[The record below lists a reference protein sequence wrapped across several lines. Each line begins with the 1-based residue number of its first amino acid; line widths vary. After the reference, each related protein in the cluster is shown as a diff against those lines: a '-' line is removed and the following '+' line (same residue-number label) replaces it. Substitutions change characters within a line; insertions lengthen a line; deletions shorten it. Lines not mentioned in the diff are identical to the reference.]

1 MASSKRKSDDS
12 DSDWEGAPGAK
23 QPKPTPESGT
33 AELQKDLGNY
43 GSASSQ
49 RPARVRKPPERYI
62 NAPPQPP
69 ISKRKKATLTKT
81 NSSAQKASTTAR
93 GASHQIQAE
102 VPAPLDTIAN
112 GIDSSSQLPEKESK
126 IVCLKVPFTTS
137 TRQPSQKYD
146 NESSG
151 SDLSS
156 PPGSLPSTPV
166 CTTLRPFG
174 HQANLQTD
182 FRLQEHPDLSSAG
195 RTRPMCSAYT
205 GSRTGIESGFC
216 NSARLARGSS
226 KPGTHIAIMGTE
238 YARGQYARR
247 LRLCRSRANTAINAF
262 EGGRRSLRIPYA
274 RIS

>member
-23 QPKPTPESGT
+23 QPKLTPESGP

-49 RPARVRKPPERYI
+49 RPTRVRKPPERYI
-62 NAPPQPP
+62 NAPLQP
-69 ISKRKKATLTKT
+69 SAHKKKKATSAKAKSSTKEA
-81 NSSAQKASTTAR
+81 SATAR
-93 GASHQIQAE
+93 GTSDQIQAK
-102 VPAPLDTIAN
+102 VLVPLDTIAN
-112 GIDSSSQLPEKESK
+112 NIDNSLQPPEKGSK
-126 IVCLKVPFTTS
+126 IVCLKVPVTTF

-156 PPGSLPSTPV
+156 PPRSLPSTPV

-174 HQANLQTD
+174 HQANLQID

-205 GSRTGIESGFC
+205 GTRTGIEPRFC
-216 NSARLARGSS
+216 NSICFARNPL
-226 KPGTHIAIMGTE
+226 KPDPHIAIMGTK
-238 YARGQYARR
+238 YAGGQYARR
-247 LRLCRSRANTAINAF
+247 PRLCRSRANTVINAF
-262 EGGRRSLRIPYA
+262 EGG
-274 RIS
+274 